1 MNRAMEQI
9 IRPIIR
15 RIIEGYNPQKIV
27 LFGSLAWGEPDE
39 DSDIDL
45 LILKETEE
53 SPLERRIRV
62 RQLIADIPRRIP
74 FSPLVLTPEELAYRL
89 KVGDPF
95 YQEILQRGLVLY
107 ERN

>member
-1 MNRAMEQI
+1 MNRAMERI
-9 IRPIIR
+9 LRPIIR

-62 RQLIADIPRRIP
+62 RQLVADIPRRIP

-95 YQEILQRGLVLY
+95 YQEILRRGLVLY